1 MANFIPKFDREFRVG
16 HASGGCSSSSND
28 ERRCRRSESPSRPPP
43 PQPLGHPL
51 DRGHHPHHRALQ
63 PQVGAPR
70 PHQPQKPSSSP
81 PSFSPAESRSRS
93 PTPTSIAAASSSI
106 LRRWQELED
115 EACASTKLVESRAVT
130 GVRKEREVR
139 EIIYE

>member
-70 PHQPQKPSSSP
+70 PHQPQNRPRVLHPSPLPSPDPDHRPRPRSPRPLPPSSAAGRSWRTRRAR
-81 PSFSPAESRSRS
+81 PSEARRV
-93 PTPTSIAAASSSI
+93 TSSH
-106 LRRWQELED
+106 R
-115 EACASTKLVESRAVT
+115 CP
-130 GVRKEREVR
+130 ERER
-139 EIIYE
+139 G